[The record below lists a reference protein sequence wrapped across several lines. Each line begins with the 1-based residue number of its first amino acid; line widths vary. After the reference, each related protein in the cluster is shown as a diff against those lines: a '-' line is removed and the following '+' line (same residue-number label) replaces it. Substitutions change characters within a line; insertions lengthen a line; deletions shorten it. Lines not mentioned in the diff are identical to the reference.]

1 MFRKAAAALTVGAV
15 VFTLAACSSSAPAST
30 DAGSTGSGGTGEA
43 GGLISIIVAEPSN
56 IFWKVEGETAAA
68 EAEALGYDSKVSAH
82 GGDVKKESDLV
93 DTAIANK
100 SVAVILDPANSDGS
114 IGAVQKLVDANIPV
128 FLVDQEIN
136 QSGLAKSQLISN
148 NAQGA
153 ATGAQ
158 EWVKTVGTSGE
169 YVELLGD
176 PAGTAAAARS
186 GGYASVLSQYPD
198 LKLVGQEVANW
209 DQTQGFDK
217 MQSLLQAHPN
227 IIGVISGNDTMAL
240 GAAAAI
246 EQAGKSG
253 QIKVGGF
260 DGSPDAAAAVK
271 AGTLQY
277 TVLQPMVEYTKA
289 AVQQADSYIRTGST
303 GVDSE
308 KQSFDCT
315 LINKD
320 NVGSYTSFALE

>member
-1 MFRKAAAALTVGAV
+1 MFRKALAALTAGAV
-15 VFTLAACSSSAPAST
+15 VFTLAACSPSTPESSAS
-30 DAGSTGSGGTGEA
+30 GSGEA

-68 EAEALGYDSKVSAH
+68 EAKALGYEAKVSAH

-136 QSGLAKSQLISN
+136 KAGLAKSQLISN

-153 ATGAQ
+153 AAGAE
-158 EWVKTVGTSGE
+158 EWVKRIGTAGE

-227 IIGVISGNDTMAL
+227 IIGVIAGNDTMAL
-240 GAAAAI
+240 GAVAAI

-277 TVLQPMVEYTKA
+277 TVLQPMVEYTKE
-289 AVQQADSYIRTGST
+289 AVRQADLFIRTGST
-303 GVDSE
+303 GVDQE

-315 LINKD
+315 LITAD